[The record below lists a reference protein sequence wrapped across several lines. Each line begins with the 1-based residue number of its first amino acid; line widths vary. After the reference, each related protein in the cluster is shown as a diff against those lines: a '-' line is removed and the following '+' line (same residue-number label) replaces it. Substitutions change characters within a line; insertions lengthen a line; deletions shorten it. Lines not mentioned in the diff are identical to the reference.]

1 MELYGQKANF
11 CNVIGVTRDSS
22 SADIKRAFRQ
32 RSIIGDANKRPL
44 YDLFGENAMNKDLW
58 SMQIEA
64 LVGSLT
70 FYAICAVLTFVL
82 TLSEKA
88 REARACSLAAGVL
101 CFILVLNFIYCG
113 ARLPSF
119 IFPTV
124 TIHDFVAVMH
134 SVFPPFFNGCRA
146 IGGYFHDDLAREN
159 FALSIE
165 LLKKDILLNI
175 RQLQGEIASSSRR
188 RLEVTK
194 DDVVLPLQKK
204 RLKMENHPAASQ
216 GAAGL
221 ICDENLEELRKMA
234 TPEPEVQKSENGS
247 GIPRWLW
254 AIGIYFAIS
263 YFFSN

>member
-1 MELYGQKANF
+1 
-11 CNVIGVTRDSS
+11 
-22 SADIKRAFRQ
+22 
-32 RSIIGDANKRPL
+32 
-44 YDLFGENAMNKDLW
+44 MNKDMW

-70 FYAICAVLTFVL
+70 FYAILAVLMFVL

-88 REARACSLAAGVL
+88 REARAWSPAAGVL
-101 CFILVLNFIYCG
+101 CFILELNFIYGG

-119 IFPTV
+119 IFPTM
-124 TIHDFVAVMH
+124 TIHEFVAVMH
-134 SVFPPFFNGCRA
+134 SVFPPFLNGCRA

-159 FALSIE
+159 FALIIE
-165 LLKKDILLNI
+165 LLKSNQDILLNN
-175 RQLQGEIASSSRR
+175 RQLQGEVASSSRP
-188 RLEVTK
+188 LPEVTRG
-194 DDVVLPLQKK
+194 DVIPTAAKK

-234 TPEPEVQKSENGS
+234 TPEQEVQKSENGS

-254 AIGIYFAIS
+254 AIDIYFAIS
-263 YFFSN
+263 FFLSN